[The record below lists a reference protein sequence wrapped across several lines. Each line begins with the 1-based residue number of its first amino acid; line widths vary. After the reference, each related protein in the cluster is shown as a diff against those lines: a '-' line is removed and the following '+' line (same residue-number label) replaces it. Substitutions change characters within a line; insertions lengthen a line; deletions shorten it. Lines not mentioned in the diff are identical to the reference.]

1 MWLACFDQ
9 CFVTVITIILLFHR
23 RSIKTGKQDLFNIT
37 FQKSIPLSPKI
48 FPCKNPK
55 SKWNKTYFV
64 NGEQLPT
71 LILLK
76 NSNMS
81 SHFWLAN
88 EMAISNSFVMN
99 VIYDWPIIV
108 GWPLAKFFALFRC
121 GNHTGRG
128 KEHKSRDWLGSARG
142 DGKEDNGGERLPLL
156 SLPIIPGASL
166 DCAPLNRP
174 FYNIPESINVKWRS
188 RQNTHQ

>member
-108 GWPLAKFFALFRC
+108 GWPLAKFFAFSSADSSPVVSFYFDAGITR
-121 GNHTGRG
+121 GGR
-128 KEHKSRDWLGSARG
+128 R
-142 DGKEDNGGERLPLL
+142 
-156 SLPIIPGASL
+156 
-166 DCAPLNRP
+166 
-174 FYNIPESINVKWRS
+174 
-188 RQNTHQ
+188 NTRAVTD